1 MEFLYEVGLCKHFKE
16 SNNLITIY
24 SLAVKRDMDIIGS
37 YVDCHGIVKRI
48 RRDSSW
54 GKKILALLGDAPP
67 IEKSES
73 QKRLTELIAGIGVG
87 PALCVTRNSN

>member
-1 MEFLYEVGLCKHFKE
+1 MKFLYEVGQCKHFKE
-16 SNNLITIY
+16 DGNLITIY
-24 SLAVKRDMDIIGS
+24 SLAVKLNTEIIGS

-73 QKRLTELIAGIGVG
+73 QKRLAELIAGIGVG
-87 PALCVTRNSN
+87 PGCV